1 MSPISDNVL
10 GNAKISWP
18 AVKPVITTLALTKV
32 ALSGSVT
39 VIWSSI
45 AVAIWCSEYCKV
57 LVSGA
62 KTGAS
67 LTAATVTRVV
77 IVLELTAPSFTL
89 KLMVRFV
96 VVGFSEL
103 LK

>member
-1 MSPISDNVL
+1 MSPMPDNVL

-18 AVKPVITTLALTKV
+18 ALKPVITTLALTKV
-32 ALSGSVT
+32 ALSGSAT

-45 AVAIWCSEYCKV
+45 AVAICFTLYCKV
-57 LVSGA
+57 LVSGP

-67 LTAATVTRVV
+67 LTAATVTSVV
-77 IVLELTAPSFTL
+77 IVVDSIVLSFTL